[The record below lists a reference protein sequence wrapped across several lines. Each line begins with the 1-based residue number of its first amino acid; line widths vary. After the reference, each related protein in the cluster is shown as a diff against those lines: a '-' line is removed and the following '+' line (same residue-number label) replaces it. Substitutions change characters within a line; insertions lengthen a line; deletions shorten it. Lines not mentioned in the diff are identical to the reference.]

1 MKKQSLKSRIIAL
14 ALMSSVASTSMPTPQ
29 AHAALGLL
37 AMPLGIGF
45 VFLAA
50 GAGTT
55 YAGMQVAKS
64 FREAQKEG
72 RQVKAFFL
80 QAAAIF
86 TMASGMIMLDGED
99 VSNARMEFGSLSD
112 EKAREMGLSSEEHSA
127 FERERAE
134 INALREE
141 TIVRGLKAAEKNPDM
156 STEQLVES
164 VSRDWKELS
173 TGVLS
178 KESLSAVQKISAAGL
193 SKL

>member
-1 MKKQSLKSRIIAL
+1 MKKQSLKSRLLAL
-14 ALMSSVASTSMPTPQ
+14 ALMSSVVTTSMPTPQ
-29 AHAALGLL
+29 AHAAISLL

-55 YAGMQVAKS
+55 YAGVQVAKT
-64 FREAQKEG
+64 FRDAQKEG
-72 RQVKAFFL
+72 RPVKAFFL
-80 QAAAIF
+80 QVAGIF
-86 TMASGMIMLDGED
+86 MMASGMIMLDGED
-99 VSNARMEFGSLSD
+99 ATQGRMEFGTLSD
-112 EKAREMGLSSEEHSA
+112 EKAREIGLSTEEHAA

-141 TIVRGLKAAEKNPDM
+141 TVVRGLKSAEKNPEM
-156 STEQLVES
+156 SPEALVES

-178 KESLSAVQKISAAGL
+178 KESLSAVQKLSAAGL

>member
-1 MKKQSLKSRIIAL
+1 MKKQSIKSRLLAL
-14 ALMSSVASTSMPTPQ
+14 ALMSSVVSTSMPTPR
-29 AHAALGLL
+29 AHAVLGLL

-55 YAGMQVAKS
+55 YAGAQVAKS

-72 RQVKAFFL
+72 RPVKAFFL
-80 QAAAIF
+80 EVATIF
-86 TMASGMIMLDGED
+86 TLASGMIMLDGED
-99 VSNARMEFGSLSD
+99 AANARMEFGSLSD